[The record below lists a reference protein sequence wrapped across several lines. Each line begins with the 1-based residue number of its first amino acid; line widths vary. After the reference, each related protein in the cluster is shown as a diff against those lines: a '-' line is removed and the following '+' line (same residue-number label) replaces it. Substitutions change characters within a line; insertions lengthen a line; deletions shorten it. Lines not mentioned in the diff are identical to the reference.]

1 MIPDLIFFLRNLA
14 SKFQTVFY
22 SFSGPPFP
30 PKNLIQVFPEGA
42 SATSVYLQ
50 WAEIPV
56 TEQGGGLDNYE
67 ILYWVVGPPGQFNK
81 VYLPIGQPASTEGF
95 IRYEIQHLQTSL
107 ECCLWEESILHKC
120 SRSELLF
127 YRNLCHTFRWTYV
140 LKLFFKS
147 CEGSLVLRAIF
158 ELIID
163 ALKNQDV

>member
-107 ECCLWEESILHKC
+107 EYKVAV
-120 SRSELLF
+120 
-127 YRNLCHTFRWTYV
+127 Y
-140 LKLFFKS
+140 
-147 CEGSLVLRAIF
+147 G
-158 ELIID
+158 
-163 ALKNQDV
+163 KNQYSTNVLDQSYYSTEISVIPSAERMY